1 MTYIWGRRGR
11 SLPKD
16 HAQDRQQEGS
26 SLAGAGLGTSHE
38 IPTSHND
45 GESVLLHWS
54 RLGVLRQLRGWEGR
68 RKEREE
74 RERGGKE
81 KGWREEKERERKEGR
96 GRSREK
102 QKDEGKLNMFVG
114 G

>member
-38 IPTSHND
+38 IPTSHDD
-45 GESVLLHWS
+45 GESILLHWS

-68 RKEREE
+68 KEREE
-74 RERGGKE
+74 RRKGGGGRGG
-81 KGWREEKERERKEGR
+81 REEKERERKEGR

-102 QKDEGKLNMFVG
+102 QKDEGIVNMFVSG
-114 G
+114 

>member
-38 IPTSHND
+38 IPTSHDD

-68 RKEREE
+68 REREE
-74 RERGGKE
+74 RRKGGGREGREGERVEG
-81 KGWREEKERERKEGR
+81 RERKGEEG
-96 GRSREK
+96 GKREK
-102 QKDEGKLNMFVG
+102 QREAER
-114 G
+114 

>member
-38 IPTSHND
+38 IPTSHDD

-68 RKEREE
+68 REREE
-74 RERGGKE
+74 RRKGGGREGREGERVEG
-81 KGWREEKERERKEGR
+81 RERKGEEGGKR
-96 GRSREK
+96 KKQREA
-102 QKDEGKLNMFVG
+102 ER
-114 G
+114 